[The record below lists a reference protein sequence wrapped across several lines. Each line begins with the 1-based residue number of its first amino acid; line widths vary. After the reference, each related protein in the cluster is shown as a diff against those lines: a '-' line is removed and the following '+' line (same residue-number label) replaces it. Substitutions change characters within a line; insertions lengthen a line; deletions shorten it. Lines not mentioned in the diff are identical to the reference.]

1 MHENFPRSSAVNPVP
16 QGRATP
22 VEYLPVG
29 GPRYAN
35 NDGSAKP
42 PPLPYAHMQST
53 AGDPVSGVPGGP
65 QPRYNPFTDG
75 PAPVD
80 NSSWTWQARFLH
92 LFTLVGAVTTGWV
105 LGGILWAATVW
116 IIG

>member
-75 PAPVD
+75 PPPVAPVWYPD
-80 NSSWTWQARFLH
+80 PDETFW
-92 LFTLVGAVTTGWV
+92 LFVAGVI
-105 LGGILWAATVW
+105 GGIGLVCLAVYFLGTL
-116 IIG
+116 